1 VGDDRG
7 GGVARAPGADLVGWL
22 ELFFDLVVV
31 VCTAVIAE
39 RLHEHTDWGGVGVFL
54 VVFTAIWS
62 IWISFVVY
70 ADLAD
75 EGTRIAVLMIAA
87 GVIGLMAA
95 ALGNLDERAN
105 AFAVGFVVCRVI
117 AARAAMHTG
126 RLLTSWPGV
135 QLGGLTLPWIVSL
148 WVDAPA
154 KYWIWAAA
162 LALELVCAAARA
174 AEDDDAGR
182 ALLERL
188 NARMR
193 RRARG
198 RGQLAPLVPVTARHE
213 HLGDRLGTFVI
224 IVLGEGVA
232 QIIRGATDA
241 EWARGLPVAGVGS
254 FAILVGL
261 WWLAFRHGFGA
272 GGEPAFRLRTLMPM
286 HLAMTAGVVALA
298 AALGELLLGVHEHPD
313 AFYRW
318 LAAGGLGAWF
328 AVSAGLAAGGGDR
341 ASAARCLG
349 SVAIAALAATFGGGI
364 DAVWFVV
371 LLLAAVGWT
380 VLPLRA
386 IVRPG

>member
-1 VGDDRG
+1 MGDDRG

-135 QLGGLTLPWIVSL
+135 QLGGEPE
-148 WVDAPA
+148 
-154 KYWIWAAA
+154 AAA
-162 LALELVCAAARA
+162 
-174 AEDDDAGR
+174 
-182 ALLERL
+182 
-188 NARMR
+188 
-193 RRARG
+193 
-198 RGQLAPLVPVTARHE
+198 
-213 HLGDRLGTFVI
+213 
-224 IVLGEGVA
+224 
-232 QIIRGATDA
+232 
-241 EWARGLPVAGVGS
+241 
-254 FAILVGL
+254 
-261 WWLAFRHGFGA
+261 
-272 GGEPAFRLRTLMPM
+272 
-286 HLAMTAGVVALA
+286 
-298 AALGELLLGVHEHPD
+298 
-313 AFYRW
+313 
-318 LAAGGLGAWF
+318 
-328 AVSAGLAAGGGDR
+328 SAG
-341 ASAARCLG
+341 
-349 SVAIAALAATFGGGI
+349 
-364 DAVWFVV
+364 
-371 LLLAAVGWT
+371 
-380 VLPLRA
+380 
-386 IVRPG
+386 

>member
-1 VGDDRG
+1 
-7 GGVARAPGADLVGWL
+7 
-22 ELFFDLVVV
+22 VVV

-39 RLHEHTDWGGVGVFL
+39 RLHEHPDWGGVGVFV

-70 ADLAD
+70 ADLAN
-75 EGTRIAVLMIAA
+75 EATRITVLMIAA

-105 AFAVGFVVCRVI
+105 AFAIGFVICRVI
-117 AARAAMHTG
+117 AARAAMGTG

-135 QLGGLTLPWIVSL
+135 QLGGLTTPWIVSI
-148 WVDAPA
+148 WVEAPA

-162 LALELVCAAARA
+162 LALELVFAAARA
-174 AEDDDAGR
+174 VEGDDAGR
-182 ALLERL
+182 ALMERL
-188 NARMR
+188 DARLR

-198 RGQLAPLVPVTARHE
+198 RRQLEPLVPVTARPE

-241 EWARGLPVAGVGS
+241 EWARGLGLAATAS

-272 GGEPAFRLRTLMPM
+272 GDDPSFPLRTLMLM
-286 HLAMTAGVVALA
+286 HLVMTAGVVALA
-298 AALGELLLGVHEHPD
+298 AALGELLLEVHDPAG

-318 LAAGGLGAWF
+318 LAAGGLAAWF
-328 AVSAGLAAGGGDR
+328 AVSAGLAEGGGDR
-341 ASAARCLG
+341 ATAARCAG
-349 SVAIAALAATFGGGI
+349 SIAIAGLAAALGGGI

-371 LLLAAVGWT
+371 LLLVAVGWT
-380 VLPLRA
+380 VLPLRGIMERDGGGTA
-386 IVRPG
+386 